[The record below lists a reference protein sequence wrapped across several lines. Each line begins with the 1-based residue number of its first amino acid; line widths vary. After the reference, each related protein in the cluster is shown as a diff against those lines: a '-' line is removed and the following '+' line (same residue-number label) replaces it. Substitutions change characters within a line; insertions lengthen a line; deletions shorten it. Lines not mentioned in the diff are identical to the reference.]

1 MAYYRRVPQAIS
13 RGERVMFDRKGL
25 RARDVFAAIREDV
38 PGFAQA
44 ERELGSRLV
53 VARNVLRLRIQRGM
67 TQQQLAQALGVKQP
81 RIAQLES
88 ADANLQIDTLDRL
101 AAVFGVEPA
110 RLLQAEKS
118 ATPQPADA
126 PHPVTAG

>member
-1 MAYYRRVPQAIS
+1 
-13 RGERVMFDRKGL
+13 MFDRKGS

-44 ERELGSRLV
+44 ERELGSRGV

-81 RIAQLES
+81 RIAQIES

-110 RLLQAEKS
+110 RLLQAEKP
-118 ATPQPADA
+118 ATAQAVDA
-126 PHPVTAG
+126 PRPVAAG